1 MRMPS
6 KIKVLAAL
14 VLSVP
19 IALCTPV
26 GVGALDGRTLL
37 AASARMNAPAGW
49 SDRRAILTVETFAND
64 DKVRERRIEV
74 KEALGEDLK
83 VSSLSEFLGPADV
96 LGLRILDIW
105 AADDEGD
112 AWVWAPQTRRFQRIA
127 AGQSDDAPAYG
138 NEPRYRDAQLL
149 DLLPRMAEDVE
160 AEVVDEVK
168 IDGTEMAVIDV
179 DVGDRTW
186 PFGRKFRVWISTD
199 DQAIRKLEAR
209 GVGGSVARRIRVDE
223 YDEVDGRQAATR
235 VTVESPAS
243 KRSTTFVRTSIE
255 FDRGIPART
264 FSLRDLSKGR

>member
-1 MRMPS
+1 MHR
-6 KIKVLAAL
+6 KFNLLGAL
-14 VLSVP
+14 VLPVLLT
-19 IALCTPV
+19 LCAPL
-26 GVGALDGRTLL
+26 GAGALDGRTLL
-37 AASARMNAPAGW
+37 AASAKMNAPAGW

-64 DKVRERRIEV
+64 DQVRERRMEV

-105 AADDEGD
+105 AADDGGD
-112 AWVWAPQTRRFQRIA
+112 AWVWAPQTRRFQRVA
-127 AGQSDDAPAYG
+127 SGQSDDAAAYD

-168 IDGTEMAVIDV
+168 VDGTDMAVIDV
-179 DVGDRTW
+179 DVGDREW
-186 PFGRKFRVWISTD
+186 PFGRKLRVWVSTD
-199 DQAIRKLEAR
+199 DQVIRKLEMR
-209 GVGGSVARRIRVDE
+209 GVGGSVSRRVTVE
-223 YDEVDGRQAATR
+223 KYDEVDGRTAATR
-235 VTVESPAS
+235 VTVESPAA
-243 KRSTTFVRTSIE
+243 KRSTTFERTGIE